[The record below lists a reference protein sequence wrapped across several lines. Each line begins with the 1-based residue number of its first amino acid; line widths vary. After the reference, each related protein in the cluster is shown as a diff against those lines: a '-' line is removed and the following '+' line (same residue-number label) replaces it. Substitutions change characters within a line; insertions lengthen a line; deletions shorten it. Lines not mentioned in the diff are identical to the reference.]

1 MRHSHSSVSST
12 EPALSEK
19 GREPPG
25 LDRVFVFMREV
36 QDRANQPHDAES
48 DALPHLARVLGL
60 RGGRGLAEL
69 AALVEREGWVGLSRR
84 LASDLACET
93 GWSSDRCE
101 RLTAAFAVG
110 RRVEAERWRPTEAL
124 RDPEGVHRLMLPR
137 LRGLER
143 EEFHVLL
150 LDGKHRLNRV
160 SRVSEGTLTTSLVH
174 PREVFRDAVRSAA
187 AAVMVVHNHPS
198 GDPEPSRED
207 LEVTERLVRAGRL
220 LGIPLLDHLVIAEG
234 GYVSLRE
241 RGWIRP
247 GGTASSQA

>member
-1 MRHSHSSVSST
+1 
-12 EPALSEK
+12 
-19 GREPPG
+19 
-25 LDRVFVFMREV
+25 MRELQEREYLP
-36 QDRANQPHDAES
+36 QDAGS
-48 DALPHLARVLGL
+48 DGLVALARVLGV
-60 RGGRGLAEL
+60 RGGKGFGDLSALLA
-69 AALVEREGWVGLSRR
+69 REGWVGLSRR
-84 LASDLACET
+84 APADLASET
-93 GWSSDRCE
+93 GWSPDRCLKLCAVFE
-101 RLTAAFAVG
+101 VG
-110 RRVEAERWRPTEAL
+110 RNVELARWQPSEAL
-124 RDPEGVHRLMLPR
+124 RDPAGVHRLMLPR

-143 EEFHVLL
+143 EQFHVLL
-150 LDGKHRLNRV
+150 LDGKHRLQRV

-241 RGWIRP
+241 RGVIRSP
-247 GGTASSQA
+247 GSQLAPL